1 MLTSP
6 FEFIVLGLPVG
17 LQAKSQ
23 RKNAWKARV
32 LGAATAYWNQRSSP
46 LVQSLQVT
54 IVHYYATTTIGDTDN
69 LVKPILDALN
79 GLVYVD
85 DSSVTDVICR
95 RRRIDTTYDFDQVP
109 YILLDGLTSGAD
121 DFIYVVVE
129 AAPDATL
136 LKP

>member
-6 FEFIVLGLPVG
+6 FG
-17 LQAKSQ
+17 LQAKGQ
-23 RKNAWKARV
+23 RKRAWKASV
-32 LGAATAYWNQRSSP
+32 LRAATAYWRQRSGP

-54 IVHYYATTTIGDTDN
+54 IVHYYATTPIGDTDN
-69 LVKPILDALN
+69 LVKPILDALD

-95 RRRIDTTYDFDQVP
+95 RRRIDTTYDFDRVP
-109 YILLDGLTSGAD
+109 YVLLDGLTSGAD

-129 AAPDATL
+129 AAPDSTL